1 MFQLFSE
8 AKFDEQFAKV
18 TGEPPGLR
26 KKKIMDDVNN
36 VRAAGQF
43 QVKQI

>member
-8 AKFDEQFAKV
+8 AKFDQNFPKV

-26 KKKIMDDVNN
+26 EKKIMDEVNN
-36 VRAAGQF
+36 VRAGGQF
-43 QVKQI
+43 HVKQI